1 MKSRLILNADDL
13 GYDPAVT
20 RGIVEAMR
28 RGVVSSTTMIVNSP
42 HSEDAARQA
51 DGLAISAPGG
61 DDAGRLIGLHLNL
74 VRFHAVS
81 EPTRELDEKTPL
93 DAGFVY
99 RETLAQLDRLR
110 ALLGRE
116 ATHVDVHKH
125 AHLRPH
131 VLAGLS
137 RAAKERS
144 LAVRSINDEM
154 RRGLRDY
161 GVRTNDVFLGDAGAT
176 AYWTAERWAEQLDL
190 VPREGVVELM
200 CHPGYRPSHVSSGY
214 GEQRETE
221 LATFVAPAARAE
233 LEKRGLQLGSW
244 AGV

>member
-1 MKSRLILNADDL
+1 MTRLILNADDL

-20 RGIVEAMR
+20 LGIVEAMR

-51 DGLAISAPGG
+51 DGLAV
-61 DDAGRLIGLHLNL
+61 GLHLNL

-81 EPTRELDEKTPL
+81 DPTRELDEKAPL

-99 RETLAQLDRLR
+99 RETLAQLDRLS
-110 ALLGRE
+110 ALLGRD

-144 LAVRSINDEM
+144 LAVRSINAEM
-154 RRGLRDY
+154 RRGLHDY
-161 GVRTNDVFLGDAGAT
+161 GVRTNDAFLGDAGAT
-176 AYWTAERWAEQLDL
+176 AYWTAERWVEQLEL
-190 VPREGVVELM
+190 APREGVVELM
-200 CHPGYRPSHVSSGY
+200 CHPGYRPSHLSSGY

-221 LATFVAPAARAE
+221 LATFVAPAARVE
-233 LEKRGLQLGSW
+233 LEKRGLQLASW

>member
-1 MKSRLILNADDL
+1 MNRLILNADDL

-42 HSEDAARQA
+42 WSEDAARQA
-51 DGLAISAPGG
+51 EGLAV
-61 DDAGRLIGLHLNL
+61 GLHLNL
-74 VRFHAVS
+74 VRFEAVS
-81 EPTRELDEKTPL
+81 EPGRELTEPPKL

-99 RETLAQLDRLR
+99 RETLAQLDRLH
-110 ALLGRE
+110 ALLGSA

-125 AHLRPH
+125 AHLRAE
-131 VLAGLS
+131 VLAGLA

-144 LAVRSINDEM
+144 LAVRSINPAM
-154 RRGLRDY
+154 RAGLRDY
-161 GVRTNDVFLGDAGAT
+161 GVRTNDAFLGDAGAT
-176 AYWTAERWAEQLDL
+176 AYWTDARWEEQLEL
-190 VPREGVVELM
+190 APREGVVELM

-214 GEQRETE
+214 GEQREVE
-221 LATFVAPAARAE
+221 LATFVSPAARAA
-233 LEKRGLQLGSW
+233 LTRRGLALASW